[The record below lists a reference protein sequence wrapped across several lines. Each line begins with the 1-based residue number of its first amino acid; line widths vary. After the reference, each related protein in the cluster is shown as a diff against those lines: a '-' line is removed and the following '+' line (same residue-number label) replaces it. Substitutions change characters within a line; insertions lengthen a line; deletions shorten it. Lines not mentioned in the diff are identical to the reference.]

1 MAVSDALHK
10 SVVETDVYGHRP
22 GMSTPPTPTIF
33 FFNHQIGL
41 YIHIQDLP
49 ALQEL
54 CSRSWWLR
62 GLRPLAYW
70 NFGFESRRGHL
81 LWLLRHGGE
90 NSNCATRFH
99 YEHNL
104 LHRFV
109 TTARIK
115 YSSQEMAI
123 YDASETRQKFR
134 RRVNGRQ
141 TVYRQ
146 YISGWSV

>member
-62 GLRPLAYW
+62 GLRPLVIGILVSNPAEDISCDCYATVGKTVTVLL
-70 NFGFESRRGHL
+70 GFIMNIICYTD
-81 LWLLRHGGE
+81 LLRLHALSIRHRKWRFTMRRKQDR
-90 NSNCATRFH
+90 NSAG
-99 YEHNL
+99 
-104 LHRFV
+104 V
-109 TTARIK
+109 
-115 YSSQEMAI
+115 
-123 YDASETRQKFR
+123 
-134 RRVNGRQ
+134 
-141 TVYRQ
+141 
-146 YISGWSV
+146 